1 MSIQTQTELMS
12 AIDDNPEIRSFVYQ
26 QILEFEPYV
35 TPQTVVAVIARD
47 PMKLAQKMEAAGENV
62 DRHEFSQMYRIAII
76 LKEDGTKIQ
85 EEALHRDIYSAIRIA
100 KEKLITKLQEIQDRI
115 ISPSDR
121 VQQINSALTTGKI
134 H

>member
-47 PMKLAQKMEAAGENV
+47 PMKLAQKMEAAGEN
-62 DRHEFSQMYRIAII
+62 
-76 LKEDGTKIQ
+76 
-85 EEALHRDIYSAIRIA
+85 
-100 KEKLITKLQEIQDRI
+100 
-115 ISPSDR
+115 
-121 VQQINSALTTGKI
+121 
-134 H
+134 